1 MKIKSCLC
9 VHAERIYVE
18 YLGATLL
25 DMEHV
30 TCYCKGEPRKVNV
43 KHCDKCEIEIEDET
57 DDDFPRW
64 AKSKIKASY
73 RKHFIENSGE

>member
-9 VHAERIYVE
+9 VHSERIYVE

-30 TCYCKGEPRKVNV
+30 MCHCKGEPRKVRV
-43 KHCDKCEIEIEDET
+43 TYCDKCDIEIREDEAH
-57 DDDFPRW
+57 DAPEW
-64 AKSKIKASY
+64 AKDKIRASY
-73 RKHFIENSGE
+73 RKHFVENSRK